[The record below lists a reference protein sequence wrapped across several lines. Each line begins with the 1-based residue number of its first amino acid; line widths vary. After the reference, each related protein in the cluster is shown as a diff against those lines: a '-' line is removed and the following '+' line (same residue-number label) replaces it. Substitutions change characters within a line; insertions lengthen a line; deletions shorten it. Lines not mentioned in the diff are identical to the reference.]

1 MDGVRDFLN
10 QWSEYLSS
18 SPLKTDSHLN
28 DASNEYSEE
37 ELNIATESFDKK
49 CLLGSGSFG
58 QVYKGTMKDGT
69 EVAIKVLQVPNEGG
83 FEEEVRVLSRFR
95 HPNLVILMGFARHAE
110 TGWRSLIYEFL
121 SGGDVAKR
129 IAGSRQKKE
138 PFSGQ
143 LRVSVALDAACGLSH
158 LHNMT
163 PRAFHRDIKSQN
175 ILLDK
180 YGTAKMA
187 DFGLACLSSAP
198 HHKVR
203 RVGGTV
209 GYACPEYLRTGVIS
223 EGSEVYSFGILLLE
237 LLTGV
242 PPAVC
247 CADRPGEYKFL
258 VDFLQGSQ
266 EKVQQMLDPTAGF
279 STKVFEVLCSIAF
292 RCINSRCRPL
302 FKQLVEELRHLHSD
316 APDVPRA
323 AETSAASQ
331 ASVGQWSSSAL
342 CVGAAV
348 EVRWRG
354 GNQWYQGWILRQNPD
369 STAAVKYNDGQLEDH
384 VPLSFLRLP
393 GSQVSPSPPSHPTA
407 ASSVAEL
414 PQCQLKCVYAEGVT
428 DTRTRYLIKSAPGSS
443 ELLVGR
449 TAQLPS
455 FWDFLVPEKE
465 LQSRVSRKHF
475 KILCRQHQLADGQN
489 HPVLFLQCL
498 SPNGLVLNDEF
509 LGPDAG
515 EKQIQDGDTIAL
527 ASCRLDAGTEET
539 FSSAAGWAVP
549 KPFLVFELEVPDPKR
564 KHSENQQALLSSRQ
578 QPHGEPVQ
586 RSTGVEV
593 FNSAYLP
600 WDSASFVLQGS
611 VRCEPPIP
619 QCLRSSS

>member
-69 EVAIKVLQVPNEGG
+69 EVAIKVLQV
-83 FEEEVRVLSRFR
+83 RVLSRFR

-110 TGWRSLIYEFL
+110 TGWRSLIYEKLGKDGSARGKLLLQDDSFPKSHTIFFSRFL

-143 LRVSVALDAACGLSH
+143 LRR
-158 LHNMT
+158 
-163 PRAFHRDIKSQN
+163 RAFHRDIKSQN

-187 DFGLACLSSAP
+187 DFGLSVEGITRNFHQGLACLSSAP

-237 LLTGV
+237 SIFCKAARRRSSKCSTRLL
-242 PPAVC
+242 
-247 CADRPGEYKFL
+247 DSRPK
-258 VDFLQGSQ
+258 S
-266 EKVQQMLDPTAGF
+266 
-279 STKVFEVLCSIAF
+279 
-292 RCINSRCRPL
+292 SRCFAQLL
-302 FKQLVEELRHLHSD
+302 FAASIPVAGHFLSSWWRSQTFHKRLVCLSKAAEELRHLHSD

-455 FWDFLVPEKE
+455 FWDFLVPESPGCSQGNALPPQLCVILILGKNSKAGFHASISRSFADSTSLLMDRIIRYCFCSVC
-465 LQSRVSRKHF
+465 LQM
-475 KILCRQHQLADGQN
+475 D
-489 HPVLFLQCL
+489 
-498 SPNGLVLNDEF
+498 
-509 LGPDAG
+509 
-515 EKQIQDGDTIAL
+515 
-527 ASCRLDAGTEET
+527 
-539 FSSAAGWAVP
+539 
-549 KPFLVFELEVPDPKR
+549 
-564 KHSENQQALLSSRQ
+564 
-578 QPHGEPVQ
+578 
-586 RSTGVEV
+586 
-593 FNSAYLP
+593 
-600 WDSASFVLQGS
+600 
-611 VRCEPPIP
+611 
-619 QCLRSSS
+619 